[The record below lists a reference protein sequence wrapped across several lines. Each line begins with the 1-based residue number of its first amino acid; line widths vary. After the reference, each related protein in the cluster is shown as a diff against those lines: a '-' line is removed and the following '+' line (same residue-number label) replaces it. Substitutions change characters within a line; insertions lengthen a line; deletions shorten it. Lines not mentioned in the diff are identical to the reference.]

1 MEGEKVITWFI
12 VFCVVFIVTV
22 ITITLVLVQK
32 AKREV
37 IPMNYHHLNGRPKTL
52 WEEEEEDSIA

>member
-1 MEGEKVITWFI
+1 MITWFI